1 MSKQRRIKKL
11 VKGHLNSKDAS
22 GADVHADKE
31 ERLLQLM
38 GKSTANVGSNLTDA
52 QLLAVLLDADNDSA
66 SHKDDIAPFDAR
78 EQVDTDGDG
87 IGDNRDIIQTKV
99 RLDAIFKTLELGVG
113 EAANGSL
120 QDLLDRLAAAIVD
133 LAACASIVDDDDR
146 AARYALLLAG
156 GAPEDAVIAQ
166 NQPAQTS
173 QGSDLT
179 KAGLAALKDLI
190 TADAAKAEALKV
202 EIAAMTATD
211 GVTIDEPA
219 PYNVLDAAK
228 ASKTDAG
235 NTDVAT
241 AIAGVDADVTTA
253 EGHIDTIEAQQRLNC
268 TTNSLIRPI
277 LFQSN

>member
-133 LAACASIVDDDDR
+133 LEACAGIADA
-146 AARYALLLAG
+146 AARATRYGLLLAE
-156 GAPEDAVIAQ
+156 APAPLDAAQ
-166 NQPAQTS
+166 PEQTS
-173 QGSDLT
+173 QPSDLT

-219 PYNVLDAAK
+219 PYNVQDAAK

-253 EGHIDTIEAQQRLNC
+253 EGHIDTIEA
-268 TTNSLIRPI
+268 
-277 LFQSN
+277 